1 MMFKK
6 IGKLLVTVLAAALL
20 VYSATRSLDF
30 IQLTLPADKAVL
42 GYFGLA
48 ALDGGLIAW
57 LLAYLFGS
65 SGGWQRGISLLMVLV
80 DFVGCVTFFT
90 LDALY
95 NTGKTGLTMAM
106 SQDAIFTAVIGLS
119 AVIALNIGA
128 VIAHHLTDPG
138 MMKQQAEEE
147 AHSMIE
153 DAALAQIRQH
163 SGALAA
169 ELAPQIGADW
179 LVQTRSKYMHKLA
192 GTAKSLA
199 KPTVYYN
206 AEVPAALNPLSDNG
220 HEPK

>member
-1 MMFKK
+1 MFKK
-6 IGKLLVTVLAAALL
+6 IGKLLVTILAGALL
-20 VYSATRSLDF
+20 IYSATRSLDF
-30 IQLTLPADKAVL
+30 IQLTLPPDKAVL

-48 ALDGGLIAW
+48 ALDGGLLCW

-65 SGGWQRGISLLMVLV
+65 SGGWQRGISLLMILV

-95 NTGKTGLTMAM
+95 NTGKTGLTIAL

-119 AVIALNIGA
+119 LVIALNIGA
-128 VIAHHLTDPG
+128 VIFHHLTDPG
-138 MMKQQAEEE
+138 MLKQQAEEE
-147 AHSMIE
+147 AHSQIE

-169 ELAPQIGADW
+169 ELAPLIGADW
-179 LVQTRSKYMHKLA
+179 MVNTRAKYQHRLA

-199 KPTVYYN
+199 KPVVYYN
-206 AEVPAALNPLSDNG
+206 QEVPTATGPLSN
-220 HEPK
+220 EKEQK